1 VMEEADYWVD
11 GVPGVEWLLGAIA
24 TAVGGKQP

>member
-1 VMEEADYWVD
+1 MEEADYWVD

-24 TAVGGKQP
+24 TAVGAKRP